1 MIESVEFLSRKC
13 GGALLLVILVLR
25 NLRQQCIFLETKQ
38 KEKSG
43 AEPLKE
49 FVLQAN
55 WCCL

>member
-1 MIESVEFLSRKC
+1 MCEKVSKACKRVCENKIST
-13 GGALLLVILVLR
+13 
-25 NLRQQCIFLETKQ
+25 ETKQ